1 MGKRTAFQP
10 LSSAVQILIVFFLT
24 EVMTVHPDLP
34 DIARDTVVLET
45 ERASATSAIVIF
57 LLSALSL
64 WNISIVFFHA
74 FQ

>member
-1 MGKRTAFQP
+1 MY
-10 LSSAVQILIVFFLT
+10 SSTLALVSSL
-24 EVMTVHPDLP
+24 MRPLP